1 MIDAI
6 IIAGI
11 FILVLIIYVSFLSTL
26 KIKSKVEELS
36 VKLDYIDNKL
46 DIYILNF
53 NQLKYIF

>member
-11 FILVLIIYVSFLSTL
+11 FMLVLIIYVSFLSIL

-36 VKLDYIDNKL
+36 VKLDYIENKL
-46 DIYILNF
+46 DR
-53 NQLKYIF
+53 

>member
-11 FILVLIIYVSFLSTL
+11 FMLVLIIYVSFLSTL

-36 VKLDYIDNKL
+36 VKLDYIENKL
-46 DIYILNF
+46 DR
-53 NQLKYIF
+53 

>member
-1 MIDAI
+1 MINAI

-11 FILVLIIYVSFLSTL
+11 FILVLIIYVSFLSIL

-46 DIYILNF
+46 DR
-53 NQLKYIF
+53 

>member
-11 FILVLIIYVSFLSTL
+11 FMLVLIIYVSFLSIL

-36 VKLDYIDNKL
+36 IKLDYIENKL
-46 DIYILNF
+46 D
-53 NQLKYIF
+53 K

>member
-11 FILVLIIYVSFLSTL
+11 FILVLIIYVSFLSIL

-36 VKLDYIDNKL
+36 IKLDYIENKL
-46 DIYILNF
+46 DN
-53 NQLKYIF
+53 